1 MVEGLQHLT
10 PNAESDYDGFDAVAT
25 WCGFFL
31 DLSRLDAGVYL
42 LVTTTNKGDPDAQR
56 VVVAK

>member
-1 MVEGLQHLT
+1 MT